1 MSDLPIDSIF
11 AGYRIERVLGA
22 GGMGT
27 VYLARS
33 PDLPRSEAIKVLSVE
48 LSRDPAFRA
57 RFIREADVA
66 AGLDHPNIVS
76 VYRRGEFDD
85 KLWIAMQYV
94 EGTDA
99 EAAQATGSMDPPR
112 ALRIITEVG
121 KALDYAHRRGVVHRD
136 VKPANFLLSQFG
148 SGDERVLLADFGI
161 ARALGDSGLT
171 ATGAVMATLAYAAP
185 EVLAG
190 GQFDGRADLYSLGCA
205 LYRLLTGKSPYFQA
219 DGAVAVMSAHLTQPP
234 PKVTEVAP
242 WLPPQIDWV
251 IAKAMAKDP
260 TQRFSSARELAEA
273 ASEAI
278 FGPTARQRPAGV
290 GTSMSTSPWN
300 SDPQPAQRT
309 YAAPTASSGSI
320 LPPMQGYSTMPGG
333 HFGVQPSRRRRSN
346 ALAAVAAVVLLLA
359 GGVTAWVLTSGSDS
373 GPQPST
379 TASNSESTSATPST
393 ATTVPNAA
401 LSGLLLP
408 AAQAADLLGVP
419 ELVVS
424 RTFTAI
430 QDDSSPAVD
439 LKECVSAALPAQ
451 YLVFKDSGWRA
462 AVEQFLVPPGGSGS
476 IVIQAVIAYPDAA
489 TAQKLA
495 RDQRETWTQCAGK
508 TITTTT
514 NAQSVQQTF
523 GSVQSIDDNTI
534 ALPNTRPGGWTCQ
547 RALGV
552 RNNIVIDVMAC
563 RIGVV
568 DQGVDILKQIATKI
582 ST

>member
-27 VYLARS
+27 VYLARN
-33 PDLPRSEAIKVLSVE
+33 PDLPRSEAIKILSVE
-48 LSRDPAFRA
+48 LSRDPAFRT

-76 VYRRGEFDD
+76 VYRRGEFDG

-99 EAAQATGSMDPPR
+99 EAAQTTGTMDPPR

-121 KALDYAHRRGVVHRD
+121 KALDYAHHRGVVHRD
-136 VKPANFLLSQFG
+136 VKPANFLLSRFG
-148 SGDERVLLADFGI
+148 DGEERVLLADFGI
-161 ARALGDSGLT
+161 ARALGDAGLT
-171 ATGAVMATLAYAAP
+171 STGAVMATLAYAAP

-190 GQFDGRADLYSLGCA
+190 GEFDGRADLYSLGCA

-219 DGAVAVMSAHLTQPP
+219 DGAVAVMSAHLNQPP
-234 PKVTEVAP
+234 PRVTEVAP

-260 TQRFSSARELAEA
+260 ADRFTSARELAEA
-273 ASEAI
+273 ARQAI
-278 FGPTARQRPAGV
+278 YGDTAPQRTAAPA
-290 GTSMSTSPWN
+290 TSPWTSN
-300 SDPQPAQRT
+300 PQPAQRT
-309 YAAPTASSGSI
+309 YAAPTTSVGPTT
-320 LPPMQGYSTMPGG
+320 LPPMQGYSAMPAG
-333 HFGVQPSRRRRSN
+333 HFGVQPSRRRSR
-346 ALAAVAAVVLLLA
+346 ALAALAAVVLLLV
-359 GGVTAWVLTSGSDS
+359 GGVTAWALTSGSDS
-373 GPQPST
+373 GPQAST
-379 TASNSESTSATPST
+379 TASSSQSTSATPST

-451 YLVFKDSGWRA
+451 YLVYKDSDWKA
-462 AVEQFLVPPGGSGS
+462 AVEQFLVPPGGGGS
-476 IVIQAVIAYPDAA
+476 FAVQAVIAFPDAA
-489 TAQKLA
+489 TAQKLL
-495 RDQRETWTQCAGK
+495 RGQRETWTQCAGK
-508 TITTTT
+508 TITTTANDT
-514 NAQSVQQTF
+514 TIQQTF
-523 GSVQSIDDNTI
+523 GSVESVDDNTI

-552 RNNIVIDVMAC
+552 RNNIVIDVLAC
-563 RIGVV
+563 RIGV
-568 DQGVDILKQIATKI
+568 DQQGVDMLKQIATKI
-582 ST
+582 RT